1 MANKIKRVN
10 LHINL
15 DEPYQAELAKLLS
28 LSGRKQSQL
37 LGILAHEFLKK
48 ANSQLS
54 EKVVKDYICHYDTF
68 EALSLNKN
76 VPGMDADVSA
86 EKEIPKAKKTVKAEP
101 KIEEE
106 LFDDYEEQP
115 SLSDATKKAMGQ
127 FMI

>member
-15 DEPYQAELAKLLS
+15 DEPNQAELAMLLS

-48 ANSQLS
+48 TNGQLS
-54 EKVVKDYICHYDTF
+54 EKIVKDYICHYDML
-68 EALSLNKN
+68 EVLNLN
-76 VPGMDADVSA
+76 NNTVTPDIQA
-86 EKEIPKAKKTVKAEP
+86 EKPAEKPRSKKRHKEEP
-101 KIEEE
+101 VEDYYEEE
-106 LFDDYEEQP
+106 EYEEP
-115 SLSDATKKAMGQ
+115 SLSDAAKKAMGQ